1 MNDENITG
9 FDRNELLSILQENDY
24 HSTEISDSEDESQSK
39 LPGGKNFVHAYDHPW
54 RSETV
59 NIFPHILYNS
69 AINTNR
75 FYFILYLE
83 IVEVAPSRRV
93 RPCC

>member
-24 HSTEISDSEDESQSK
+24 HSTEISDSEDESRSK
-39 LPGGKNFVHAYDHPW
+39 LPGGKNFIHAYDHPW
-54 RSETV
+54 RSEMV

-75 FYFILYLE
+75 LYFILNLE
-83 IVEVAPSRRV
+83 IVEVAPS
-93 RPCC
+93 